1 MIALLALFACS
12 EEPAP
17 EEPKTCCTL
26 DEVKEMCTSGVSEAL
41 ILSTL
46 ETAEETPELGAQD
59 VIALSSAGCPD
70 AVIAALQGT
79 ELPTEE
85 EAEGAAAEEGGS
97 SGAKASG
104 EKKEEEIPILSMQ
117 VVQGAMFLDVKNNSG
132 TRLSNLT
139 MTINGQYTY
148 KLAKIEAWDTDS
160 VRKGSFKDRNGTK
173 FNGAAQKI
181 YIRADQGHFSQS
193 F

>member
-1 MIALLALFACS
+1 MIALFSLFLACS

-17 EEPKTCCTL
+17 DQPKTCCTV
-26 DEVKEMCTSGVSEAL
+26 DEVQEMCTSGVSEAL

-79 ELPTEE
+79 ELPVEE
-85 EAEGAAAEEGGS
+85 EAQEEEAAATT
-97 SGAKASG
+97 SGKPQSKKA
-104 EKKEEEIPILSMQ
+104 EEEIPFLAMQ
-117 VVQGAMFLDVKNNSG
+117 VVQGSMMIDVKNTSKSQY
-132 TRLSNLT
+132 SNLT
-139 MTINGQYTY
+139 LTVNGQYSY
-148 KLAKIEAWDTDS
+148 KLAKLDAWDTDS
-160 VRKGSFKDRNGTK
+160 IRKGSFKDSNGTK
-173 FNGAAQKI
+173 FNGAIQKI